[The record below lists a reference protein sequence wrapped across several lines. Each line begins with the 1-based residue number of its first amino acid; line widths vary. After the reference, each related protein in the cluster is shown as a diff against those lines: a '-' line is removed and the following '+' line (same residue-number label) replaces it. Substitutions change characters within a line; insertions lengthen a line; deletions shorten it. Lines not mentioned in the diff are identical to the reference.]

1 MKEHTIVKVKKNS
14 IAEGLGIEAGDV
26 LLSVNDQ
33 EIGDVFDFD
42 FLCADEYIEVLI
54 RKPDGEEWLLEVD
67 KEENEELGVCFDES
81 LMDQAHSCR
90 NKCIFCFIDQNPP
103 GMRPTIY
110 FKDDDTRLSFL
121 QGNYVTLTNLKDED
135 VERIIRYRM
144 EPINISIHTMD
155 PKLRVFMLK
164 NPRSGEVLRYLDRF
178 YEAGLTMNGQIVL
191 CKGINDGEALDYSM
205 EQLLKFHPVMQS
217 VSVVPVGLTKYRE
230 KLFPLEPFEK
240 EDAEQVIDQ
249 IEAFQKKAYEQSGH
263 YFIQASDEWYVV
275 AQREVPEESRYEGY
289 LQLENG
295 VGKLRL
301 VMEEFRAEL
310 KELLRRKAKPLKK
323 RVSLVCGKS
332 AYPTLSRLCGELKE
346 AYPEHTVLLYPIR
359 NDFLGERITVT
370 GLITGQDLRAQLK
383 DKDLGESL
391 LIPRVMLRYGTEIF
405 LDDDTVEGVAQ
416 ALQTRV
422 DIVKSNG
429 ADLVRVLL
437 GLPQSEGEKPD
448 GNPYEGDQV

>member
-1 MKEHTIVKVKKNS
+1 MREHTIIKVKKDS
-14 IAEGLGIEAGDV
+14 IAEELGIEAGDV

-67 KEENEELGVCFDES
+67 KEEDEELGLCFDES
-81 LMDQAHSCR
+81 LMDRAHSCK

-144 EPINISIHTMD
+144 EPINISVHTMD

-164 NPRSGEVLRYLDRF
+164 NPRSGEVLKYLERF
-178 YEAGLTMNGQIVL
+178 YEAGLLMNGQIVL
-191 CKGINDGEALDYSM
+191 CKGINDGDALQYTM
-205 EQLLKFHPVMQS
+205 EELFKFCPVMQS

-230 KLFPLEPFEK
+230 KLYPLEPFEK
-240 EDAEQVIDQ
+240 EDAERVIDQ
-249 IEAFQKKAYEQSGH
+249 IEAFQKKAFEKSGR

-275 AQREVPEESRYEGY
+275 AEREVPEEERYEGY

-310 KELLRRKAKPLKK
+310 KELKHRKVKA
-323 RVSLVCGKS
+323 
-332 AYPTLSRLCGELKE
+332 EL
-346 AYPEHTVLLYPIR
+346 
-359 NDFLGERITVT
+359 ER
-370 GLITGQDLRAQLK
+370 
-383 DKDLGESL
+383 
-391 LIPRVMLRYGTEIF
+391 
-405 LDDDTVEGVAQ
+405 
-416 ALQTRV
+416 
-422 DIVKSNG
+422 
-429 ADLVRVLL
+429 
-437 GLPQSEGEKPD
+437 
-448 GNPYEGDQV
+448 